1 MRSVIQS
8 GVFQGDMIAG
18 GNREKVANFAEMLE
32 CKIKPAQASQRD
44 PLGVVKNQRFV
55 LACGQEFPRRLMPN
69 LFLNRQQMEQLRLHA
84 DAGEQPWADAYQA
97 LLVAAE
103 LGLQQTP
110 LSVRQNGGSPH
121 FRADVTYVQGQDGV
135 FDEVSNRESFQLGKL
150 LGDTVRD
157 LALAHRLTR
166 DARYADHALIL
177 IHTWCINQNTRMFAT
192 GRVEDAW
199 TRGGIYGGDVLMF
212 SAFRNLFLA
221 ISLLDDY
228 PGWNLTAHAAV
239 RRWVRA
245 MVEPQRELMFFEG
258 IEMYNNWEDDRLAY
272 LATGA
277 LALEDLDLLASVFDR
292 WRQIIPMKMTAE
304 GELPRE
310 TRRTRSMTYT
320 LRALRDMTFLAEIA
334 SQFGVN
340 LYDYSGEGK
349 SLRLALD
356 YATRHLLNM
365 EQWPH
370 PMIRPLANEAAYGL
384 NLTQF
389 ELAFARWGDK
399 RYLAVINA
407 WGGRPVMVDHATLLF
422 ARP

>member
-1 MRSVIQS
+1 MS
-8 GVFQGDMIAG
+8 
-18 GNREKVANFAEMLE
+18 
-32 CKIKPAQASQRD
+32 
-44 PLGVVKNQRFV
+44 
-55 LACGQEFPRRLMPN
+55 N
-69 LFLNRQQMEQLRLHA
+69 LFLSSQQMEQVRRRV
-84 DAGEQPWADAYQA
+84 DAGEQPWASAYQA

-103 LGLQQTP
+103 RGLQQKP

-135 FDEVSNRESFQLGKL
+135 YDEDSNRESVQLGML

-166 DARYADHALIL
+166 DARYAEHALIL
-177 IHTWCINQNTRMFAT
+177 IHAWCINQNTRMFAS

-221 ISLLDDY
+221 IYLLDDY
-228 PGWNLTAHAAV
+228 SGWSLNAHAAV

-245 MVEPQRELMFFEG
+245 MVEPQREHMFFEG
-258 IEMYNNWEDDRLAY
+258 VEMYNNWEDDRLAY
-272 LATGA
+272 LASGA
-277 LALEDLDLLASVFDR
+277 LALDDLDLLASVFDR
-292 WRQIIPMKMTAE
+292 WRQIIPVKMTAE

-310 TRRTRSMTYT
+310 TMRTRSMNYT
-320 LRALRDMTFLAEIA
+320 LRALRDMAFVAEIA

-340 LYDYSGEGK
+340 LYDYMAEGK

-356 YATRHLLNM
+356 YATYHLLHM

-370 PMIRPLANEAAYGL
+370 QMIRPLADDAAAGPHL
-384 NLTQF
+384 AQF
-389 ELAFARWGDK
+389 ELAYARWGDE
-399 RYLAVINA
+399 RHLAVINA
-407 WGGRPVMVDHATLLF
+407 WGGRPVMGDHATLLF
-422 ARP
+422 AQR